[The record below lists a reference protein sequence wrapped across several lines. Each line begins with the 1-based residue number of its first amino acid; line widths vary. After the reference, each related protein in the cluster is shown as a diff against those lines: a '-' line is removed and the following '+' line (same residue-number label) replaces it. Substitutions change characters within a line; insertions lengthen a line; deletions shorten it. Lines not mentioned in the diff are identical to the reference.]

1 MTVPVA
7 GRPEHHEIIRA
18 HFDRIA
24 PLYPAFKARN
34 RYYHAFLKRWVRAMV
49 PPGRKVL
56 DVGCGRGE
64 ILSAVEPSV
73 GVGIDVAPAMVALAR
88 ADHPGLDF
96 RADAIEQFPGDE
108 SFDAA
113 LAVNLLEY
121 TWDVGAVLGRIREA
135 LRDNG
140 RLLIVTANPAWSPV
154 FIAASALGLRVPDC
168 RRLFITNRDLMN
180 LLELHGFE
188 VVYERMQMAL
198 PKWIPVISSVVNA
211 VVSRIPA
218 VRVIGST
225 QLVVAR
231 KLPQARREYSVSIVI
246 PCHNERDNVDQ
257 CVRSVP
263 ALGLRT
269 EAIFVDD
276 GSTDGTAEA
285 VRPDLNTAIDVR
297 VVSYSPNRGKGH
309 AVRTGFDAARG
320 DIVVV
325 VDADLTV
332 DPAELQPLYEAFA
345 TGRGEFVNATRF
357 VYPMDER
364 AMKWSNYMGNRLFTI
379 LVSTIMERRVSDTLC
394 GTKAM
399 FRSDYVHMTMGRDP
413 WGDYDLLFGAAQL
426 RLTVRELPVHYR
438 ERTTGRSK
446 MKAFAHGLSLVR
458 MCWRGW
464 WQVKTLAPIPPASS
478 GRGPSS
484 TLG

>member
-1 MTVPVA
+1 MA
-7 GRPEHHEIIRA
+7 GRQDHDEIIRA

-24 PLYPAFKARN
+24 PLYPAFKGRN

-64 ILSAVEPSV
+64 LLAAVEPSA
-73 GVGIDVAPAMVALAR
+73 GVGLDLSPDMVACAR

-96 RADAIEQFPGDE
+96 RVDAIEQFTAE
-108 SFDAA
+108 SSFDAA
-113 LAVNLLEY
+113 LAVNLIEY
-121 TWDVGAVLGRIREA
+121 TWDVGAVLQRIRDA

-140 RLLIVTANPAWSPV
+140 RLLIVTANPLWSPV
-154 FIAASALGLRVPDC
+154 FAVASTLGLRVPEC

-188 VVYERMQMAL
+188 VVYEQMHLAI
-198 PKWIPVISSVVNA
+198 PKRIPVVSGLVNA
-211 VVSRIPA
+211 VVSRVPGL
-218 VRVIGST
+218 RLIGST

-231 KLPQARREYSVSIVI
+231 KLPQVRREYSVSIVI
-246 PCHNERDNVDQ
+246 PCHNERDNVDR
-257 CVRSVP
+257 CVRAVP

-285 VRPDLNTAIDVR
+285 IQPPLNPAIDVR
-297 VVSYSPNRGKGH
+297 VVAYSPNQGKGH
-309 AVRTGFDAARG
+309 AVRTGFAAARG
-320 DIVVV
+320 DIVVI

-332 DPAELQPLYEAFA
+332 DPVELTPLYEAFA
-345 TGRGEFVNATRF
+345 TGRAEFVNATRF
-357 VYPMDER
+357 VYPMRER
-364 AMKWSNYMGNRLFTI
+364 AMKWSNYVGNRLFTI
-379 LVSTIMERRVSDTLC
+379 LVSTIMERRISDTLC

-399 FRSDYVHMTMGRDP
+399 FRSDWVHMTMGRDP

-426 RLTVRELPVHYR
+426 RLTLRELPVHYR

-446 MKAFAHGLSLVR
+446 MRAFRHGLNLFR
-458 MCWRGW
+458 MCWFGL
-464 WQVKTLAPIPPASS
+464 WQVKTLAPIPPASA
-478 GRGPSS
+478 GRDAGHSS
-484 TLG
+484 K